1 MYWVVGVFAASL
13 AAALLMT
20 PLAARFG
27 RAFGFMDAPQERKV
41 HILPI
46 PRCGGLALFVAFF
59 AAVALAWFSGDP
71 QTLRFL
77 GDRNTWVVFGGG
89 LFIFLVGLVDDHRP
103 LPAKLK
109 LLAQVAAASACYF
122 SGVRIGSFNL
132 GDLISVDFE
141 LFSYV
146 LTVGWFVL
154 FINAINIIDGLD
166 GLAAGVV
173 LFVCAVQAVL
183 AVMRQDMGTAMF
195 FAAMAGACL
204 GFLRYNFNPASIF
217 LGDGGSYFLG
227 YMVAALSIQSSVKS
241 QVGATILMPILA
253 FGVPLLDTIT
263 SPLRRF
269 LRGQNIFEP
278 DRKHVHHNLLAR
290 GWSQRQAVVFLYG
303 VTAFLAVMAVL
314 IVNLRNV
321 PAGIFILLLGGSLFL
336 FVRKAGYF
344 SYFAMDK
351 VFGWIRDISD
361 EAGMS
366 HGRRTFLNLQ
376 IEISQ
381 SETQEALWE
390 NITEALAKLG
400 FDLAEMVIT
409 PAPRSQGGLVPV
421 EPTAQAK
428 PLGNGRIIF
437 EWMRPDLD
445 RDRKDYLTFGNLLK
459 LELPLMDRHGDPMG
473 ALWLVKSLED
483 DPQSD
488 FTLRRVE
495 QLRRSVVATL
505 ERLLGRTANG
515 KSDKGTHTDTR

>member
-1 MYWVVGVFAASL
+1 MHWVVGVFAAAL
-13 AAALLMT
+13 AAALLAT
-20 PLAARFG
+20 PLAGRFG
-27 RAFGFMDAPQERKV
+27 KAFGFMDAPQDRKV
-41 HILPI
+41 HTTPI
-46 PRCGGLALFVAFF
+46 PRCGGLALFLAFF

-71 QTLRFL
+71 QTRRFL
-77 GDRNTWVVFGGG
+77 VDRNTWVVFAGG
-89 LFIFLVGLVDDHRP
+89 LFIFLVGFVDDRKP

-109 LLAQVAAASACYF
+109 LLAQIAAASACFF
-122 SGVRIGSFNL
+122 SGVRIGSFSL
-132 GDLISVDFE
+132 GDLITVDFE

-183 AVMRQDMGTAMF
+183 ATMRQDMGTAMF
-195 FAAMAGACL
+195 FAAMAGSCL

-269 LRGQNIFEP
+269 LRGQNIFEA
-278 DRKHVHHNLLAR
+278 DRKHVHHNLLAL
-290 GWSQRQAVVFLYG
+290 GWSQRKTVVFLYG

-314 IVNLRNV
+314 IVNMRDV
-321 PAGIFILLLGGSLFL
+321 PAGIFILLLGGALFL

-381 SETQEALWE
+381 SETQERLWE
-390 NITEALAKLG
+390 NITLALEKLG
-400 FDLAEMVIT
+400 FDLAELVIT
-409 PAPRSQGGLVPV
+409 PAGRSHGGLAPT
-421 EPTAQAK
+421 EPRVQAV
-428 PLGNGRIIF
+428 LHGHGRVIF
-437 EWMRPDLD
+437 EWTRPDLD
-445 RDRKDYLTFGNLLK
+445 RDRQEYLTSGTLLK
-459 LELPLMDRHGDPMG
+459 LELPLMDRHGDSMG
-473 ALWLVKSLED
+473 ILWLVKCLED
-483 DPQSD
+483 DPLSD

-495 QLRRSVVATL
+495 QLRRSAVGAL
-505 ERLLGRTANG
+505 ERLLGRDQGGPAG
-515 KSDKGTHTDTR
+515 HR